1 MRNASLLFS
10 CSQFF
15 FKRVG
20 FLGWGRYVL
29 ELMGEEQNNS
39 MYWYLGHLMSESN
52 GTDLQVCSE
61 YKMQYVT

>member
-1 MRNASLLFS
+1 MPRYFFHAPNFLKNGGVFGLGSS
-10 CSQFF
+10 C
-15 FKRVG
+15 VG
-20 FLGWGRYVL
+20 VD
-29 ELMGEEQNNS
+29 GEEQNNS